1 MWSNVISIDKSYDRE
16 IGYILGRLQSTKELS
31 YAIEESEGRMWI
43 YLASVC
49 DKQDEVE
56 EKLQSIFEVVYLS
69 FLKLRFFLD
78 KLHIKRMSHA
88 KCALICSI
96 VHFDREFESN
106 VISKVISSS
115 LDYNIDGILNF
126 RLRALSEGWQ
136 ELADLANKLLDGC
149 NDEADIYEIA
159 TFITGSEGK
168 LNQLVLNRNNL
179 RNLTCHR
186 SVEVVKLFDLDE
198 YNMLSAIIREKP
210 SEILVE
216 DCHFTASMNAT
227 LKKIVRVIEK

>member
-16 IGYILGRLQSTKELS
+16 IGYILGRLQNTKEVS
-31 YAIEESEGRMWI
+31 YAIEESRGRMWI

-49 DKQDEVE
+49 EKQEQVE
-56 EKLQSIFEVVYLS
+56 RILENVFEVVYLS
-69 FLKLRFFLD
+69 FIKLRFFLD
-78 KLHIKRMSHA
+78 KLHIRRMSHA
-88 KCALICSI
+88 MCALICSI
-96 VHFDREFESN
+96 VHFDREFEAD
-106 VISKVISSS
+106 VVSKVVASA
-115 LDYNIDGILNF
+115 LDYNIDGIMNF
-126 RLRALSEGWQ
+126 RLRSLSEGWQ
-136 ELADLANKLLDGC
+136 ELADLANRLLDGVSG
-149 NDEADIYEIA
+149 ESDIYEIA

-168 LNQLVLNRNNL
+168 LNQLVLTRNNL

-186 SVEVVKLFDLDE
+186 SVEVVKLFDQDE

-216 DCHFTASMNAT
+216 DCSFTAPMSAT